1 MLGQLSRTQIEDV
14 LHTEMVG
21 RLGCHAEGKTYIVP
35 INYVYDDENMYGHSL
50 EGRQIQFLQAHPEVC
65 FEVDH
70 RQNLS
75 HWRSVIAWG
84 TFEALEGEEAARVA
98 FLIMQREMTLI
109 ASGHS
114 VHRMNRINPQSTSL
128 VSKIYRIHL
137 VEKTGRFETDNE
149 VEQQ

>member
-1 MLGQLSRTQIEDV
+1 MLGQLSRTQIEDM

-21 RLGCHAEGKTYIVP
+21 RLGYHAEGKTYIVL
-35 INYVYDDENMYGHSL
+35 INYVYDDEHIYGYSL
-50 EGRQIQFLQAHPEVC
+50 EGIKIQLLQAHPDVC

-84 TFEALEGEEAARVA
+84 TFEELEGEEAARA
-98 FLIMQREMTLI
+98 ALLIMQREMTLI
-109 ASGHS
+109 VSGHS

-128 VSKIYRIHL
+128 GSMIYRIHL
-137 VEKTGRFETDNE
+137 VEKTGRFETDSE
-149 VEQQ
+149 AGQP

>member
-1 MLGQLSRTQIEDV
+1 MLGQLSRTQIEDM

-35 INYVYDDENMYGHSL
+35 INYVYDDENIYGHSL
-50 EGRQIQFLQAHPEVC
+50 EGLQIQFLQAHPDVC

-70 RQNLS
+70 IQNLS
-75 HWRSVIAWG
+75 NWRSVIAWG
-84 TFEALEGEEAARVA
+84 TFEELEGEEAARVA

-114 VHRMNRINPQSTSL
+114 VHWMNRINLQSTSL
-128 VSKIYRIHL
+128 ISKIYRIHL